1 MQGPH
6 PSGRLRLCNAKA
18 ASSESGHR
26 RFVSHT
32 SMTHVIEVDD
42 ARLWLARRMGEGSL
56 GPPCPKKTFRSI
68 WGKIIIL
75 ELRFFTKV

>member
-42 ARLWLARRMGEGSL
+42 PQGAGKRDGGL
-56 GPPCPKKTFRSI
+56 GPPCPKVADPRDLLSKSKLGRL
-68 WGKIIIL
+68 KL
-75 ELRFFTKV
+75 PHPK